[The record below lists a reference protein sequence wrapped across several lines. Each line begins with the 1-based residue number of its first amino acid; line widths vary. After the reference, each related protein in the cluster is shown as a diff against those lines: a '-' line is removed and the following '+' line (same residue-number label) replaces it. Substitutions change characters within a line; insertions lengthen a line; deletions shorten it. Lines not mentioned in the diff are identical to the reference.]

1 MNRKLTVFVSVFL
14 VIITGCSS
22 KRHMVC
28 SSTSI
33 VKSSIIK
40 STYDITY
47 KDNIVYKV
55 IKQEVITN
63 KNTDT
68 LYELRDSIE
77 LSNREYNML
86 SHYKNYVEI
95 NDDTLV
101 SVTKINYNRLDLN
114 KYIKIDKSNKSFISS
129 NKVVLNKLVKYYN
142 SLGLSC
148 EKVK

>member
-1 MNRKLTVFVSVFL
+1 M
-14 VIITGCSS
+14 ITGCSS
-22 KRHMVC
+22 KKHMVC

-40 STYDITY
+40 SAYDITY
-47 KDNIVYKV
+47 KDNVVYKV
-55 IKQEVITN
+55 IKKEMITN

-114 KYIKIDKSNKSFISS
+114 KYIKIDKSNEAFISS
-129 NKVVLNKLVKYYN
+129 NKVAFDKLVKYYN
-142 SLGLSC
+142 SLGLFC
-148 EKVK
+148 ENVK